1 MTHIK
6 MIKKARAEEQ
16 TDRQERE
23 EQRTRER
30 ERERERERKR
40 VIKLDFF
47 SVLSARG
54 DLE

>member
-30 ERERERERKR
+30 ERKR